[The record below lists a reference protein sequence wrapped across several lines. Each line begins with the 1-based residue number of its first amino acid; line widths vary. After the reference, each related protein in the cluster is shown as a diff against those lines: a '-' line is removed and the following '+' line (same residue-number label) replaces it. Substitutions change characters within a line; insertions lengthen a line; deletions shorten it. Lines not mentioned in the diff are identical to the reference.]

1 MSRKLLSIAAL
12 GAVLAL
18 GACGDDNGPNGD
30 TLSAQEQA
38 ALIQALSTAE
48 VFAPSTAVAL
58 SPLLSEAS
66 VGSLGAFQTVGSQL
80 KITLVNGGTSQTS
93 VMTSLTGWDGLD
105 VGAKTV
111 DSAFTV
117 ASILDQGTFPSTVD
131 TDLSSGDGFASYF
144 DGSETFFG
152 ESGAFHVTSAS
163 FGATDD
169 CPNISIGNGITACRI
184 AVGTM
189 SGDFDFTAKSA
200 SDDDYTRGN
209 TSFSVPAVQLS
220 ITVDVTQE

>member
-144 DGSETFFG
+144 DGCETVFW
-152 ESGAFHVTSAS
+152 SP
-163 FGATDD
+163 
-169 CPNISIGNGITACRI
+169 CCR
-184 AVGTM
+184 
-189 SGDFDFTAKSA
+189 
-200 SDDDYTRGN
+200 
-209 TSFSVPAVQLS
+209 
-220 ITVDVTQE
+220 